1 VISVDNPRTAALDYS
16 ILALLLSSNYDVDIW
31 MLRLACLHLPVGPMP
46 MTYQCFTFHGD
57 TLCLTIFIF
66 HPTLEQ
72 DDVGM
77 TVGIMM
83 QASWKMV
90 VRELVEYLL
99 RLFKEIRLMRRR
111 DFIIESIDSK
121 VLKRQTQDDTV
132 TVFIQAQLKQ
142 SWDKWGLRIYHARGS
157 SQVGFQYDD
166 TSDTLYHVP
175 TPDYG
180 IKAFNGPINDRIKD
194 IRFHVRLIF
203 VGNCNSI

>member
-1 VISVDNPRTAALDYS
+1 
-16 ILALLLSSNYDVDIW
+16 
-31 MLRLACLHLPVGPMP
+31 MLRTACLHLPVGPMP

-57 TLCLTIFIF
+57 SFCLAIFIF

-72 DDVGM
+72 GDVGM

-99 RLFKEIRLMRRR
+99 RLFKEIRRMRRR
-111 DFIIESIDSK
+111 DFMIESIDSR
-121 VLKRQTQDDTV
+121 VLKQHIQDGTV
-132 TVFIQAQLKQ
+132 TVFVQVYLKQ

-157 SQVGFQYDD
+157 SQDGFQYDD

-175 TPDYG
+175 TADYG
-180 IKAFNGPINDRIKD
+180 IKTFNGPIKNRIKE
-194 IRFHVRLIF
+194 IRFQIRLIYVRKYVSLRLTMTTGF
-203 VGNCNSI
+203 RRSTT